1 MSRTVLSPP
10 KQAARPAPAQW
21 TSARPPRRAAGVAV
35 AVLAAWCFLAS
46 AVYGVTTPIFEAP
59 DEPFHFAYIRWL
71 ASGRGLPVVDPHRP
85 EAWRQ
90 EGTQPPLYYAIGAL
104 LTGWI
109 DTGDLPLVLAFNPH
123 ARLGV
128 PDATDNRN
136 AVIHTPREHFPYRG
150 SVLVVHL
157 LRLLSAAL
165 AALTVVATYTLAR
178 AVWPQRRFA
187 ALLAAALVAANPMF
201 VFISASVNNDALA
214 TLLATACLAFTVY
227 AAAQPTRWA
236 APVAGAA
243 GGLALLAKLNTAW
256 VIPLAALYTGIHA
269 YRRDGPGAALR
280 MAGATLL
287 AAVAVAGWW
296 PARNLLVYGDP
307 AGLAAHLAV
316 MGSAPRREAAQL
328 LDELAGLRFAVWGIF
343 GWFNVLPPL
352 AYYIPFWG
360 ATCAGLAGLA
370 LRLRSVRRGSSPVEV
385 SAQPGQA
392 PLWLLTGAVVAALG
406 SLLWWTLQTQGAQ
419 GRLLFP
425 AWPAAAILLVYGW
438 EQLAGARRL
447 LPFGIGLVAAQALLV
462 AVTPFA
468 VIAPAYQLPAGSR
481 PGPGQGPAAPAVT
494 GELWRYD
501 GRIALLAA
509 ELPAAVRPGEPVVVT
524 LRWRTLD
531 APGRNLSVYV
541 QVLAPSGRKVG
552 QRDSFP
558 GGGLAPTAYWR
569 AGVEL
574 IERITVPLEP
584 DLPPGEYTVL
594 VGLYDLAPPP
604 HLFLPA
610 PASGDRIR
618 DSRYTVAGTVR
629 IGATQPAAE
638 GAVGEARRR

>member
-1 MSRTVLSPP
+1 MTRTVLSPP
-10 KQAARPAPAQW
+10 EQAAYSVPAQQ
-21 TSARPPRRAAGVAV
+21 AAPHPPHRAASVAV
-35 AVLAAWCFLAS
+35 ALLAVWCFFVS
-46 AVYGVTTPIFEAP
+46 AVYSVATPIFEAP
-59 DEPFHFAYIRWL
+59 DEPFHFAYVRWL
-71 ASGRGLPVVDPHRP
+71 ASGRGLPVVDPLRP

-104 LTGWI
+104 LTSWL

-150 SVLVVHL
+150 SVFVVHL

-165 AALTVVATYTLAR
+165 AALTILATYMLAR
-178 AVWPQRRFA
+178 AVWPERRSA

-201 VFISASVNNDALA
+201 LFISASVNNDALA
-214 TLLATACLAFTVY
+214 TLLATTCLTLTVY
-227 AAAQPTRWA
+227 AAVRPSRWGA
-236 APVAGAA
+236 LAAGAA

-256 VIPLAALYTGIHA
+256 VIPLAALYTGMCT
-269 YRRDGPGAALR
+269 YRREGPGAALR
-280 MAGATLL
+280 AVSAMLL

-296 PARNLLVYGDP
+296 PARNLLVYGDL

-316 MGSAPRREAAQL
+316 MGSAPRREVAQL
-328 LDELAGLRFAVWGIF
+328 LDELAGLRFAFWGIF

-352 AYYIPFWG
+352 AYYIPFWS
-360 ATCAGLAGLA
+360 ATCAGLVGLA
-370 LRLRSVRRGSSPVEV
+370 LQVGSGRRGSSPVTV
-385 SAQPGQA
+385 PARPGQA
-392 PLWLLTGAVVAALG
+392 PLWLLTGAVLSALG

-425 AWPAAAILLVYGW
+425 AWPAAAVLLVYGW
-438 EQLAGARRL
+438 ERLAGARRL
-447 LPFGIGLVAAQALLV
+447 LPFGSALVAAQAVLA
-462 AVTPFA
+462 AVTPLA
-468 VIAPAYQLPAGSR
+468 VIAPAYHLPADSQ
-481 PGPGQGPAAPAVT
+481 PGLGQARPAAAGT

-509 ELPAAVRPGEPVVVT
+509 ELPATVRPGEPVVVT
-524 LRWRTLD
+524 LHWRALD

-558 GGGLAPTAYWR
+558 GGGLAPTVYWR
-569 AGVEL
+569 AGDEL
-574 IERITVPLEP
+574 IERVTVPLEP

-594 VGLYDLAPPP
+594 VGLYDLAPPA

-610 PASGDRIR
+610 PASSDRIR
-618 DSRYTVAGTVR
+618 DSRYIVAGTVR
-629 IGATQPAAE
+629 LVATQPEAGQAAGE
-638 GAVGEARRR
+638 GGRQ